1 MKRLLKTLLVLL
13 IIGGLVAGGIYGYS
27 RYTMS
32 QPAEVQPVGNWL
44 MEYVPNQS
52 YIGGSVV
59 SDESLLFLG
68 EKEQTVTQVFVS
80 LGQQVHVG
88 DPLLQFDTTKDE
100 LDLAEKLLERQ
111 KLREKSTLYYYKE
124 YLGINTFQELVTKLF
139 YAAVNLEVRLFAEK

>member
-88 DPLLQFDTTKDE
+88 NPLLQFDTTKDE

-111 KLREKSTLYYYKE
+111 KEMDSENTARTLPKKKAR
-124 YLGINTFQELVTKLF
+124 GGN
-139 YAAVNLEVRLFAEK
+139 AR